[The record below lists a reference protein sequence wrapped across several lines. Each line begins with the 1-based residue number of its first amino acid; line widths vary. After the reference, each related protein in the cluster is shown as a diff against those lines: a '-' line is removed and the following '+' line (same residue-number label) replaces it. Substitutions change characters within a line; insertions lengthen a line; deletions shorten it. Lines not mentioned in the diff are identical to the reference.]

1 MADTIKQ
8 FAQLYASLIQEKKD
22 LEDRLEEI
30 NKALSGEVKSNRR
43 GRPKKTKKK
52 STGKRGRPKK
62 SAAKKPGRP
71 KKGAEKR
78 GRSKKKAAVKKT
90 TGKRGRPK
98 KAVAKKA
105 PAKKKGGKRA
115 KNKTSLREA
124 ITAALG
130 KKHLTKE
137 EILKAVLASGYKF
150 SAKDPMNSL
159 QVQLYTK
166 FKKDKDKKFH
176 V

>member
-1 MADTIKQ
+1 MADNIKQ
-8 FAQLYASLIQEKKD
+8 FAKLYASLIQEKKD
-22 LEDRLEEI
+22 LEARLEEI
-30 NKALSGEVKSNRR
+30 NKALSGEVKSSRH
-43 GRPKKTKKK
+43 GRPKKAKKK

-62 SAAKKPGRP
+62 TAAKKRGRP
-71 KKGAEKR
+71 
-78 GRSKKKAAVKKT
+78 KKKAAVKKT

-98 KAVAKKA
+98 KTV
-105 PAKKKGGKRA
+105 AKKKGGKRA

-130 KKHLTKE
+130 KNHLTKE

-150 SAKDPMNSL
+150 SAKNPMNSL

>member
-1 MADTIKQ
+1 MADNIKQ
-8 FAQLYASLIQEKKD
+8 FAKLYASLIQEKKD
-22 LEDRLEEI
+22 LEARLEEI
-30 NKALSGEVKSNRR
+30 NKALSGEVKSSRH
-43 GRPKKTKKK
+43 GRPKK
-52 STGKRGRPKK
+52 
-62 SAAKKPGRP
+62 AK
-71 KKGAEKR
+71 
-78 GRSKKKAAVKKT
+78 KKT

-98 KAVAKKA
+98 KTV
-105 PAKKKGGKRA
+105 AKKKGGKRA

-150 SAKDPMNSL
+150 SAKNPMNSL